1 MGQKVDVGHVK
12 EVIHE
17 LYNSLAERPEQSAR
31 LLDILDVLAQVYKKI
46 DQEEYPEYLVDRLV
60 KYIYAVGFNNKIRF
74 LGQDGKLL
82 VELSDVAKK
91 AGLNSRYRADYSD
104 KSQFYGFFE
113 EFPRR

>member
-17 LYNSLAERPEQSAR
+17 LYNSLAARSEQSAR

-60 KYIYAVGFNNKIRF
+60 KYIYTVGFNNKIRF

>member
-1 MGQKVDVGHVK
+1 MTKKVNVNYVK

-17 LYNSLAERPEQSAR
+17 LYNSLAERPEKSSA

-60 KYIYAVGFNNKIRF
+60 KNIYMVGFNNRIRF
-74 LGQDGKLL
+74 LGEDGKLL
-82 VELSDVAKK
+82 VKLSDVKK

-104 KSQFYGFFE
+104 KSQFYGFLE
-113 EFPRR
+113 DFPRR

>member
-1 MGQKVDVGHVK
+1 MIQKVDVEFVK
-12 EVIHE
+12 EVIHK
-17 LYNSLAERPEQSAR
+17 LYNSLAERPDKRSG

-46 DQEEYPEYLVDRLV
+46 DKEEYPEYLVDRLV
-60 KYIYAVGFNNKIRF
+60 KYIYTVGFNNKIRF
-74 LGQDGKLL
+74 LGGDGKLL

-113 EFPRR
+113 DYPRR